1 MVIHQATASSV
12 WKMNNPTHIPV
23 TLMIEENTPHR
34 NRLLVSLDAWKIEPE
49 VDMMICIPT
58 EMDNIWN
65 NIKNDF
71 YIKKPISQYTIRVI
85 SRAENQRKTDN
96 GNPMKASKRMIFSYA
111 LAR

>member
-65 NIKNDF
+65 MDTEGSHCSPN
-71 YIKKPISQYTIRVI
+71 TIRVI